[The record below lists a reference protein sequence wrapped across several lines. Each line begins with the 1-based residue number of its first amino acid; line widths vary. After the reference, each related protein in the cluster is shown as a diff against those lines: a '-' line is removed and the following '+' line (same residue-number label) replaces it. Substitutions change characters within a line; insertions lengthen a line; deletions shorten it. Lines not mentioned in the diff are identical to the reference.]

1 MNKEIV
7 DYIQD
12 VENDINNFN
21 LALWYEN
28 QKHLSPACS
37 FYLRCS
43 EFTED
48 SLLAYECLIRLY
60 SCYLSLS
67 NRDYTCE
74 NLLKTAINLRPN
86 SPEAYFLI
94 SQFYERRGNWMDSYL
109 YASLGLNNTDGNSSG
124 FRNHVGYEG
133 KYCLIFQKAISS
145 WWYGKPKETRF
156 LLRSLRDDY
165 SEVMNNGYRQLVQNN
180 LSRLGSGPTSQST
193 VPYLK
198 GKNLRF
204 EFEGYK
210 DIENNFSQVYQDIF
224 VLSMLNGKKDGTYL
238 EIGASE
244 PFHNSN
250 TALLEKLGWTGVG
263 LEIDNNLIENYNK
276 HRKNKALCKDA
287 LAVNYSSLI
296 SENFSSEVIDYLQL
310 DIEPSKNTFEAMLA
324 IPFDKYKFRVITY
337 EHDYYVDM
345 TKSYRDKSR
354 NYLSSMGYTLVVKD
368 ISPDNNSPFEDWWVN
383 KELVDAK
390 MLQKFI
396 DQEYDSVNMVEK
408 FMLK

>member
-1 MNKEIV
+1 
-7 DYIQD
+7 
-12 VENDINNFN
+12 
-21 LALWYEN
+21 
-28 QKHLSPACS
+28 
-37 FYLRCS
+37 
-43 EFTED
+43 
-48 SLLAYECLIRLY
+48 
-60 SCYLSLS
+60 
-67 NRDYTCE
+67 
-74 NLLKTAINLRPN
+74 
-86 SPEAYFLI
+86 
-94 SQFYERRGNWMDSYL
+94 
-109 YASLGLNNTDGNSSG
+109 
-124 FRNHVGYEG
+124 
-133 KYCLIFQKAISS
+133 
-145 WWYGKPKETRF
+145 
-156 LLRSLRDDY
+156 
-165 SEVMNNGYRQLVQNN
+165 
-180 LSRLGSGPTSQST
+180 
-193 VPYLK
+193 LK

-210 DIENNFSQVYQDIF
+210 DIENNYSQVYQDIF

-396 DQEYDSVNMVEK
+396 DQEYDDVNMVEK

>member
-94 SQFYERRGNWMDSYL
+94 CQFYERRGNWMDSYL

-287 LAVNYSSLI
+287 LAVNYSSFI
-296 SENFSSEVIDYLQL
+296 SENFSSEVIDYLQ
-310 DIEPSKNTFEAMLA
+310 
-324 IPFDKYKFRVITY
+324 
-337 EHDYYVDM
+337 
-345 TKSYRDKSR
+345 
-354 NYLSSMGYTLVVKD
+354 
-368 ISPDNNSPFEDWWVN
+368 
-383 KELVDAK
+383 
-390 MLQKFI
+390 
-396 DQEYDSVNMVEK
+396 
-408 FMLK
+408 